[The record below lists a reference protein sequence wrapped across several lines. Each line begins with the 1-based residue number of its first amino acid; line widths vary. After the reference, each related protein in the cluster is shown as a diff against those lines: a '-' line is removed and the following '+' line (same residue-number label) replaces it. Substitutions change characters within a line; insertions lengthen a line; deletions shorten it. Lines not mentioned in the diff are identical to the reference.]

1 MFLLLLL
8 ALAPVALCEPTSAD
22 LALDPATGAAAPLPA
37 LHCLEAA
44 TSDPAALACLS
55 EPPPTDAALRA
66 ALEACMLRGWW
77 AGARRV
83 LSHARAARV
92 DLTGALHAARARIQA
107 SLTSLADSLNSEALA
122 GADIPPAYEWA
133 QSVDQVFL
141 QVKWAHKLDA
151 PATLG
156 CKPEPPAF
164 GADSV
169 AFRAECQRKAF
180 ALQLQLWG
188 NVSVEQ
194 CTWASASV
202 GRASVTLR
210 KAADGPWPRLLKGSA
225 RPPGQHIWWDMKV
238 RG

>member
-1 MFLLLLL
+1 M
-8 ALAPVALCEPTSAD
+8 
-22 LALDPATGAAAPLPA
+22 
-37 LHCLEAA
+37 
-44 TSDPAALACLS
+44 
-55 EPPPTDAALRA
+55 
-66 ALEACMLRGWW
+66 
-77 AGARRV
+77 
-83 LSHARAARV
+83 
-92 DLTGALHAARARIQA
+92 HAARARIQA
-107 SLTSLADSLNSEALA
+107 SLTSLADSLNSEALM
-122 GADIPPAYEWA
+122 GADIAPAYEWA

-169 AFRAECQRKAF
+169 AFRADCQRKAF

-210 KAADGPWPRLLKGSA
+210 KAADGPWPRLLKGSV
-225 RPPGQHIWWDMKV
+225 RPQGQHIWWDMKV
-238 RG
+238 SLWRRKSRGRGARPNTARSLTHTARAPPPAGGPRGHA